1 MGSACVYEEKTVIH
15 ELTQGLQ
22 MANQLRVNLHS
33 PEVRDFLIQKI
44 LSSYENALFVLQSG
58 HSAGQPPPPALP
70 APNLL
75 ESPISFGSPGSEE
88 FKFDQPFSS
97 HQGENIISK
106 KRKGSQTW
114 EHQVRVCRG
123 KGLEGGNAV
132 PSLTSFGLIE
142 DHHHVHFPNQYSE
155 ELLHVYSPYSIS
167 PVTSESNLFTEWGSS
182 PSMDFPAHL
191 ADVPLDFGI
200 INSLF

>member
-58 HSAGQPPPPALP
+58 YSAGQPPPLALP
-70 APNLL
+70 APSLP
-75 ESPISFGSPGSEE
+75 ESTISFGSPGSEE
-88 FKFDQPFSS
+88 FEFDQPFSS
-97 HQGENIISK
+97 HQGENTISK
-106 KRKGSQTW
+106 KRKGSPTW
-114 EHQVRVCRG
+114 EDQVRVCRS

-132 PSLTSFGLIE
+132 PSSTSFGLME
-142 DHHHVHFPNQYSE
+142 DYQQLRFPNQYNE

-167 PVTSESNLFTEWGSS
+167 PVTSESNLFAEWGSS

-191 ADVPLDFGI
+191 ADVPLDFGF